1 MGASTGKRK
10 PAAGT
15 GPGRS
20 KGAVRLAH
28 QNPTSTR
35 LDRLVHERV
44 RLAVLSSLAVT
55 EELSFTD
62 LKKLLQTT
70 DGNLS
75 VHCRRLEEAG
85 YIDCKKQFE
94 GRVPRTTYALTERG
108 RTALNRYLDHMEA
121 LIEAT
126 RG

>member
-1 MGASTGKRK
+1 MGASK
-10 PAAGT
+10 P
-15 GPGRS
+15 GPEAEAHPGHN

-28 QNPTSTR
+28 RNPTSTS

-55 EELSFTD
+55 EELCFTD
-62 LKKLLQTT
+62 LRKLLQTT

-85 YIDCKKQFE
+85 YIDCQKQFE

-108 RTALNRYLDHMEA
+108 RKALDRYLDHMEA
-121 LIEAT
+121 IIEAT

>member
-1 MGASTGKRK
+1 MGVRKRK
-10 PAAGT
+10 IAPEADLIEKKGT
-15 GPGRS
+15 
-20 KGAVRLAH
+20 VHLAH
-28 QNPTSTR
+28 HNPSTAR

-44 RLAVLSSLAVT
+44 RLAIVSSLAVNDR
-55 EELSFTD
+55 LSFTD
-62 LKKLLQTT
+62 LRELLEAT

-85 YIDCKKQFE
+85 YISCRKEFK
-94 GRVPRTTYALTERG
+94 GRIPRTTYSLTNRG
-108 RTALNRYLDHMEA
+108 RRALNRYLNHMEA